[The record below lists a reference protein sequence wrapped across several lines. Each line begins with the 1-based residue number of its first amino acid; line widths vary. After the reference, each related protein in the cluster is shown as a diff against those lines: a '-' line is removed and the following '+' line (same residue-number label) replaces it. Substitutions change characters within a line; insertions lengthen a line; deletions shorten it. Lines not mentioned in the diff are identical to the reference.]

1 MSSPKRAAFDIRLIA
16 GMNIEKKKLM
26 PWVFL
31 GTRVIGP
38 FLTKRPIPN
47 EAAIILSKSVAKNA
61 LGPFIYY
68 VSTCRGGRG
77 GQKMPIFA
85 YS

>member
-1 MSSPKRAAFDIRLIA
+1 MRSPKRAAFDIRLIA

-61 LGPFIYY
+61 LSFHG
-68 VSTCRGGRG
+68 SR
-77 GQKMPIFA
+77 IFPTKPQF
-85 YS
+85 